1 MQTALIIAACG
12 SLFLPAF
19 VTCFA
24 LREGTEMR
32 VDGLIAFLLAAV
44 VWGGPLA
51 LAGYLFTL
59 AAGLA

>member
-1 MQTALIIAACG
+1 MQLALIIAACG

-19 VTCFA
+19 VTYLA
-24 LREGTEMR
+24 LHAADEIQ
-32 VDGLIAFLLAAV
+32 VDGLIVFLLAAV

-51 LAGYLFTL
+51 LSGYLFTL